1 MILTGETK
9 LDFERWL
16 HSNDA
21 LIKDGIYD
29 DTYLTDVFEDLP
41 LNLQYALIIEWF
53 DSVGIYVNSDYFEL
67 NKGFYSE
74 VLDSNFE
81 IIKPTRQEALTE
93 AIKKAIEN
101 IKKQYEVKE
110 ENDIATKANRLFLER
125 LRKKYGIKLTHW
137 GITELGS
144 KKGRIHIHG
153 IFFIK
158 GDSRLYINL
167 YCGGQWR

>member
-16 HSNDA
+16 HSNDV

-67 NKGFYSE
+67 NKVFYSE

-93 AIKKAIEN
+93 AIKKANEIYNE
-101 IKKQYEVKE
+101 K
-110 ENDIATKANRLFLER
+110 
-125 LRKKYGIKLTHW
+125 
-137 GITELGS
+137 
-144 KKGRIHIHG
+144 
-153 IFFIK
+153 
-158 GDSRLYINL
+158 
-167 YCGGQWR
+167 